1 MQGGQRGRQGL
12 ARRSSTDLSP
22 FGLLWVSIRR
32 RRRWRRHVAP
42 LVLRRRTIVEPISAV
57 QADSFRRPPFY
68 ARVGALGLLATA
80 LFTILFLRLWSLQV
94 IQGVHFAH
102 AAQSQSFR
110 TVRLQTARG
119 PILDRSRRLLAG
131 TTGRLVVTADPAT
144 LGVVDGQ
151 GRWRPTPI
159 GRARLGRL
167 ERLTHV
173 PSWKFVAAIRRSLRR
188 DPFAP
193 AVVIPRAS
201 RDLSAYLDERASSY
215 RGLQPTVLPER
226 WYPRGRFGSEFLGL
240 LGEVSPGEL
249 REQRY
254 KGARPG
260 QVVGQSGVEAAYD
273 RVLDRGFTTS
283 RVRVDAQGRVVGP
296 LRPVPGRGVD
306 RALELTIDLRL
317 QRSAERAIRD
327 GIAFAHRAGHADADA
342 GAAIVMNPWTGSIY
356 ALASY
361 PSFEQAEA
369 AGNSR
374 YRASLFA
381 AHARTPLLLN
391 RATQGLYPTG
401 STFKPIVAE
410 AALATGLISPW
421 SNIPCTGS
429 LTVGNIVFHNVEPA
443 INANLNLD
451 QALAISCDTWFYRL
465 GTMFYARQAAT
476 GRLDMQRWAMRLGL
490 GHPTGIDLP
499 GEYGGVVPT
508 PAWLRRT
515 FRDPAQRIWYEGYSV
530 NLAIG
535 QGYLAVTPLQLA
547 VAYAALANGGIV
559 VRPHVARAILASSG
573 RVFRRLR
580 FRPAARVRLTD
591 SWAMRRGLYDAAH
604 AADGTSASVFGSFPI
619 PVAGKT
625 GTAQT
630 PTGSDHS
637 WYASWAPA
645 NHPQVVVVVLIEH
658 GGFGVEAAA
667 PAARQIYS
675 AFFHIH

>member
-1 MQGGQRGRQGL
+1 MHGGQRGRQGL

-32 RRRWRRHVAP
+32 RRRWPRHVAP

-57 QADSFRRPPFY
+57 QADNFRRPPFY
-68 ARVGALGLLATA
+68 VRVGVLGLLATA
-80 LFTILFLRLWSLQV
+80 LFAILFLRLWSLQV
-94 IQGVHFAH
+94 IQGARFAH
-102 AAQSQSFR
+102 VAQSQSFR

-131 TTGRLVVTADPAT
+131 TTGRLVVTADAAA
-144 LGVVDGQ
+144 LGAVDPH

-167 ERLTHV
+167 ARLTRV

-226 WYPRGRFGSEFLGL
+226 WYPRGAFGSEFLGL
-240 LGEVSPGEL
+240 LGEVSTREL
-249 REQRY
+249 REPRY
-254 KGARPG
+254 RGARSG
-260 QVVGQSGVEAAYD
+260 QIVGQSGVEATYD
-273 RVLDRGFTTS
+273 RVLNRGFTTS
-283 RVRVDAQGRVVGP
+283 RVRVDARGRVVGP
-296 LRPVPGRGVD
+296 LRPVPRRGVD
-306 RALELTIDLRL
+306 HALELTIDLRL
-317 QRSAERAIRD
+317 QRIAERAIRD
-327 GIAFAHRAGHADADA
+327 GIAFAHGAGHADASA

-361 PSFEQAEA
+361 PSLNQAEA
-369 AGNSR
+369 ARDPR
-374 YRASLFA
+374 YRASLFNADPRA
-381 AHARTPLLLN
+381 ALLLN

-410 AALATGLISPW
+410 AALATGLITPS
-421 SNIPCTGS
+421 SSIPCTGS

-465 GTMFYARQAAT
+465 GTMFYGRQAAT
-476 GRLDMQRWAMRLGL
+476 GRPDMQRWAMRLGL
-490 GHPTGIDLP
+490 GHPTGIDLR
-499 GEYGGVVPT
+499 EYGGVVPT

-530 NLAIG
+530 NLSIG
-535 QGYLAVTPLQLA
+535 QGYLAVTPLQMA

-573 RVFRRLR
+573 HVLRRLR
-580 FRPAARVRLTD
+580 FQPASRVHLTD
-591 SWAMRRGLYDAAH
+591 SWAIRRGLYDAAH
-604 AADGTSASVFGSFPI
+604 AAGGTSTGVFGSLPVPI
-619 PVAGKT
+619 AGKT

-667 PAARQIYS
+667 PAAREIYS
-675 AFFHIH
+675 AFFHVH